1 MSHEQR
7 VSVILPNQRTA
18 MQRISRVG
26 AMVNEKNVWAALV
39 SLITANLLYI
49 IYKIFSSIYKKLR
62 SNGLEKEN
70 YI

>member
-1 MSHEQR
+1 MSPEQR

-26 AMVNEKNVWAALV
+26 AMVNEKSVWAALV
-39 SLITANLLYI
+39 SLITAYLLYI
-49 IYKIFSSIYKKLR
+49 IYKMFSSIYKKLR